1 MGRYQPW
8 VVTLA
13 VLSASAPA
21 WAQQSSR
28 VQVASSVSKVL
39 VYSTQA
45 RVYRQAFINLRGAA
59 QEVALTDLPAA
70 ARQDSLRVESKTAK
84 VVRVEVIRAR
94 GRLPRQVKAKELVQ
108 KIEAT
113 TDKLLLL
120 GDEQRILQSELSLIN
135 SLGLRQPRPVAGRR
149 VTEGLFT
156 GAWKQILD
164 WMDRRTTGINAR
176 LAKLATERHAVNKTL
191 FALQVEARKLA
202 PTTGQALMP
211 RVVATLAGRPG
222 KHKVVVSY
230 RVGGV
235 RWVPSYDLRYDPA
248 TRTVKAA
255 YYAVVNQ
262 TSGEDWDKASL
273 RFHTGQ
279 PTQVVAIP
287 ELPT

>member
-222 KHKVVVSY
+222 NVPTATGASGP
-230 RVGGV
+230 RVLGTI
-235 RWVPSYDLRYDPA
+235 VPGL
-248 TRTVKAA
+248 
-255 YYAVVNQ
+255 
-262 TSGEDWDKASL
+262 
-273 RFHTGQ
+273 
-279 PTQVVAIP
+279 
-287 ELPT
+287 